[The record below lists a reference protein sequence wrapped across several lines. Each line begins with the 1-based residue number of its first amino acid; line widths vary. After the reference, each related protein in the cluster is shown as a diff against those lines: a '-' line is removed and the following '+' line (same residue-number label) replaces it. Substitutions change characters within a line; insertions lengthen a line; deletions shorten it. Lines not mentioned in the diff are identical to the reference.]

1 MTDAKKILHRWARL
15 AVQRGWT
22 VRIGS
27 HMKWY
32 RPDGTLACVT
42 PSSPTGYGRSLE
54 NSRANLRRAG
64 LDI

>member
-15 AVQRGWT
+15 AIEQGWT
-22 VRIGS
+22 VKVGN

-32 RPDGTLACVT
+32 RPDGSLACT
-42 PSSPTGYGRSLE
+42 TSGTPTGHGRSLE
-54 NSRANLRRAG
+54 NARANLRRAG